1 MPSSSV
7 LPRKQMRT
15 PSRPSLGVRV
25 RSPARYPAGRR
36 YHFIIATRSCAPWHR
51 VTNLPVNQ
59 ELEREEYENTLR
71 ARARKWLS
79 RRGGR
84 HRCWPSID
92 SRALRSGMP
101 RITLERGWPP
111 ILGRRKLL
119 GTLEGRCGG
128 NAASKRNLLDDFQ
141 MLRGINCRSAGFR
154 QTPPNGTKAA
164 GLPAM
169 SPVAATAPNH
179 RHSRP

>member
-59 ELEREEYENTLR
+59 ELEWEEYENTLR

-92 SRALRSGMP
+92 YTSVALWDAENHIGARLAANFGEEEAPWHIGGPVWRERRVKEESARRFPDAPWHQLPPGRVQTNATQRDESRGLA
-101 RITLERGWPP
+101 
-111 ILGRRKLL
+111 
-119 GTLEGRCGG
+119 G
-128 NAASKRNLLDDFQ
+128 NVPSCSDRAE
-141 MLRGINCRSAGFR
+141 
-154 QTPPNGTKAA
+154 P
-164 GLPAM
+164 
-169 SPVAATAPNH
+169 
-179 RHSRP
+179 